1 MDLKIRVMKIKGLL
15 FGLFACAALAA
26 CTNDDIVENNGK
38 GEQEK
43 VKANLTLVIG
53 AATNSSRAADH
64 NETGDTTDPGTGVE
78 SGVTDAVVLLHK
90 EDKEFAFFLTSEQLN
105 QQGSGSSITYEPQL
119 KVAESGN
126 YGVIVILNP
135 CQEIKT
141 AINTFIGDGTLPSGK
156 ESMYDY
162 ITSYEVKAAQEGEPT
177 SVIATENKFMMV
189 NKVAVTADV
198 VSNEKDKPSTASV
211 DVERVVSKITYMP
224 TQTNNLYKVEDTT
237 VKYTVTTTDGWR
249 VENNIATYMT
259 GMACGTLEGSNI
271 YEHKGVYYTSTNTQH
286 PAANDNPA
294 ATLFERTFV
303 ANPKAIKWTTTSDNT
318 IRNWHVKLDKVA
330 LVNLS
335 NSVYAV
341 RHRATTE
348 TWNTPTF
355 FGALSSTEYLMDPNT
370 AVKNSGGT
378 NYADYFYNVASA
390 VKQVQVTNISDQETD
405 DFKSY
410 FKDLP
415 TVADENNVGT
425 TLAYCFENI
434 VKKANQNG
442 NYVTGVIFRGQICN
456 EDGSSYNNN
465 VYKYKGKFYLNL
477 AEAAVNNDKSVT
489 EVEADTENL
498 TTYENG
504 HCYYCS
510 KDIFHHEGSGTMERA
525 IMRNNAYVLKVTG
538 FKTIGSAEIV
548 FPTGEDQGEDT
559 DKNFYLKLTSTILP
573 WQVRF
578 NNIEF

>member
-1 MDLKIRVMKIKGLL
+1 MKIKGLL

-53 AATNSSRAADH
+53 AATNSSRAAD
-64 NETGDTTDPGTGVE
+64 NEAGDAIDPSTGGE

-119 KVAESGN
+119 TVAESGN

-141 AINTFIGDGTLPSGK
+141 AINSFIGNGTLPSGK

-162 ITSYEVKAAQEGEPT
+162 ITSYEVKATTGDNPT
-177 SVIATENKFMMV
+177 SVIATDNKFMMV
-189 NKVAVTADV
+189 NKVAVAANV
-198 VSNEKDKPSTASV
+198 VSNQAGTPSTTSV

-224 TQTNNLYKVEDTT
+224 TQDNNLYKVEDVTA
-237 VKYTVTTTDGWR
+237 KYTVTTASGWR
-249 VENNIATYMT
+249 VEDNIATYMT
-259 GMACGTLEGSNI
+259 GMACGTLNGKNI
-271 YEHKGVYYTSTNTQH
+271 YEHKGVYYEENGTYSGSAEH
-286 PAANDNPA
+286 KGE
-294 ATLFERTFV
+294 TLYKKMTGVDQEQ
-303 ANPKAIKWTTTSDNT
+303 IKWETTQTTGS
-318 IRNWHVKLDKVA
+318 RNWYVKLDKVA

-341 RHRATTE
+341 RHLATE
-348 TWNTPTF
+348 SNWDPSF
-355 FGALSSTEYLMDPNT
+355 FGTLSSSNYLMDPNT
-370 AVKNSGGT
+370 VAKNNGGT
-378 NYADYFYNVASA
+378 EYADYFYNVANA
-390 VKQVQVTNISDQETD
+390 VKQVQVTNISDEETD
-405 DFKSY
+405 AFKSY
-410 FKDLP
+410 FKGLP
-415 TVADENNVGT
+415 TVADEDKVGT

-456 EDGSSYNNN
+456 EDGTSYNNN
-465 VYKYKGKFYLNL
+465 VYKYKGKYYLSL
-477 AEAAVNNDKSVT
+477 AEAAANNGKSVT
-489 EVEADTENL
+489 EVEADTDNL
-498 TTYENG
+498 ITYESG

-548 FPTGEDQGEDT
+548 FPTDDEQGEDT

>member
-1 MDLKIRVMKIKGLL
+1 MKIKGLL

-53 AATNSSRAADH
+53 AATNSSRAAD

-90 EDKEFAFFLTSEQLN
+90 EGKEFAFFLTSEQLN
-105 QQGSGSSITYEPQL
+105 KQGSGTSITYEPQL
-119 KVAESGN
+119 TVAESGN

-141 AINTFIGDGTLPSGK
+141 AINSFIGDGTLPSGK

-162 ITSYEVKAAQEGEPT
+162 ITSYEVKATTGDNPT
-177 SVIATENKFMMV
+177 SAIATDNKFMMV
-189 NKVAVTADV
+189 NKVAVAANV

-259 GMACGTLEGSNI
+259 GMACGTLEGSAI
-271 YEHKGVYYTSTNTQH
+271 YEHKGVYYTSTGTQH

-294 ATLFERTFV
+294 ATLFERTSDV
-303 ANPKAIKWTTTSDNT
+303 NPEAIKWTTTNENT
-318 IRNWHVKLDKVA
+318 TRNWFVKLDKVA

-341 RHRATTE
+341 RRRATAD
-348 TWNTPTF
+348 TWNSPTF
-355 FGALSSTEYLMDPNT
+355 FGTLSSSEYLMDPNT
-370 AVKNSGGT
+370 LVKNNGET
-378 NYADYFYNVASA
+378 EYADYFYNVASA
-390 VKQVQVTNISDQETD
+390 VKQVQVTNMSDQETD

-415 TVADENNVGT
+415 TVADEDKVGT

-456 EDGSSYNNN
+456 ADGTSYNNN
-465 VYKYKGKFYLNL
+465 VYKYKGKYYLSL
-477 AEAAVNNDKSVT
+477 AEAAANNGKSVT
-489 EVEADTENL
+489 EVEADTDNL
-498 TTYENG
+498 ITYESG

-538 FKTIGSAEIV
+538 FLWIGSAEIV
-548 FPTGEDQGEDT
+548 FPTDDEQGEDT

>member
-53 AATNSSRAADH
+53 AATNSSRAAD

-90 EDKEFAFFLTSEQLN
+90 EGKEFAFFLTSEQLN
-105 QQGSGSSITYEPQL
+105 KQGSGTSITYEPQL
-119 KVAESGN
+119 TVAESGN

-141 AINTFIGDGTLPSGK
+141 AINSFIGDGTLPSGK

-162 ITSYEVKAAQEGEPT
+162 ITSYEVKATTGDNPT
-177 SVIATENKFMMV
+177 SAIATDNKFMMV
-189 NKVAVTADV
+189 NKVAVAANV

-259 GMACGTLEGSNI
+259 GMACGTLEGSAI
-271 YEHKGVYYTSTNTQH
+271 YEHKGVYYTSTGTQH

-294 ATLFERTFV
+294 ATLFERTSDV
-303 ANPKAIKWTTTSDNT
+303 NPEAIKWTTTNENT
-318 IRNWHVKLDKVA
+318 TRNWFVKLDKVA

-341 RHRATTE
+341 RRRATAD
-348 TWNTPTF
+348 TWNSPTF
-355 FGALSSTEYLMDPNT
+355 FGTLSSSEYLMDPNT
-370 AVKNSGGT
+370 LVKNNGET
-378 NYADYFYNVASA
+378 EYADYFYNVASA
-390 VKQVQVTNISDQETD
+390 VKQVQVTNMSDQETD

-415 TVADENNVGT
+415 TVADEDKVGT

-456 EDGSSYNNN
+456 ADGTSYNNN
-465 VYKYKGKFYLNL
+465 VYKYKGKYYLSL
-477 AEAAVNNDKSVT
+477 AEAAANNGKSVT
-489 EVEADTENL
+489 EVEADTDNL
-498 TTYENG
+498 ITYESG

-525 IMRNNAYVLKVTG
+525 IMRNNAYVMKVTG

-548 FPTGEDQGEDT
+548 FPTDDEQGEDT

>member
-1 MDLKIRVMKIKGLL
+1 MKIKGLL

-53 AATNSSRAADH
+53 AATNSSRTAD

-90 EDKEFAFFLTSEQLN
+90 EGKEFAFFLTSEQLN
-105 QQGSGSSITYEPQL
+105 KQGSGTSITYEPQL

-141 AINTFIGDGTLPSGK
+141 AINSFIGDGTLPSGK

-162 ITSYEVKAAQEGEPT
+162 ITSYEVKATTGDNPT
-177 SVIATENKFMMV
+177 SAIATDNKFMMV
-189 NKVAVTADV
+189 NKVAVAANV
-198 VSNEKDKPSTASV
+198 VSNQAGTPSTTSV

-259 GMACGTLEGSNI
+259 GMACGTLEGSAI
-271 YEHKGVYYTSTNTQH
+271 YEHKGVYYTSTGTQH
-286 PAANDNPA
+286 PEANDNPA
-294 ATLFERTFV
+294 ATLFERTSV
-303 ANPKAIKWTTTSDNT
+303 VNPEAIKWTTTNENT
-318 IRNWHVKLDKVA
+318 TRNWFVKLDKVA

-341 RHRATTE
+341 RHRATAD
-348 TWNTPTF
+348 TWNSPTF
-355 FGALSSTEYLMDPNT
+355 FGTLSSSEYLMDPNT
-370 AVKNSGGT
+370 LVKNNGGT
-378 NYADYFYNVASA
+378 EYADYFYNVANA
-390 VKQVQVTNISDQETD
+390 VKQVQVTNISDEETD
-405 DFKSY
+405 AFKSY
-410 FKDLP
+410 FKGLP
-415 TVADENNVGT
+415 TVADEDKVGT

-456 EDGSSYNNN
+456 EDGTSYNNN
-465 VYKYKGKFYLNL
+465 VYKYKGKYYLSL
-477 AEAAVNNDKSVT
+477 AEAAANNGKSVT
-489 EVEADTENL
+489 EVEADTDNL
-498 TTYENG
+498 ITYESG

-548 FPTGEDQGEDT
+548 FPTDDEQGEDT

>member
-53 AATNSSRAADH
+53 AATNSSRAAD

-90 EDKEFAFFLTSEQLN
+90 EGKEFAFFLTSEQLN
-105 QQGSGSSITYEPQL
+105 KQGSGTSITYEPQL
-119 KVAESGN
+119 TVAESGN

-141 AINTFIGDGTLPSGK
+141 AINSFIGDGTLPSGK

-162 ITSYEVKAAQEGEPT
+162 ITSYEVKATTGDNPT
-177 SVIATENKFMMV
+177 SAIATDNKFMMV
-189 NKVAVTADV
+189 NKVAVAANV

-259 GMACGTLEGSNI
+259 GMACGTLEGSAI
-271 YEHKGVYYTSTNTQH
+271 YEHKGVYYTSTGTQH

-294 ATLFERTFV
+294 ATLFERTSDV
-303 ANPKAIKWTTTSDNT
+303 NPEAIKWTTTNENT
-318 IRNWHVKLDKVA
+318 TRNWFVKLDKVA

-341 RHRATTE
+341 RRRATAD
-348 TWNTPTF
+348 TWNSPTF
-355 FGALSSTEYLMDPNT
+355 FGTLSSSEYLMDPNT
-370 AVKNSGGT
+370 LVKNNGET
-378 NYADYFYNVASA
+378 EYADYFYNVASA
-390 VKQVQVTNISDQETD
+390 VKQVQVTNMSDQETD

-415 TVADENNVGT
+415 TVADEDKVGT

-456 EDGSSYNNN
+456 ADSTSYNNN
-465 VYKYKGKFYLNL
+465 VYKYKGKYYLSL
-477 AEAAVNNDKSVT
+477 AEAAANNGKSVT
-489 EVEADTENL
+489 EVEADTDNL
-498 TTYENG
+498 ITYESG

-548 FPTGEDQGEDT
+548 FPTDDEQGEDT
-559 DKNFYLKLTSTILP
+559 DKNFYL
-573 WQVRF
+573 
-578 NNIEF
+578 

>member
-1 MDLKIRVMKIKGLL
+1 MKIKGLL

-53 AATNSSRAADH
+53 AATNSSRAAD

-90 EDKEFAFFLTSEQLN
+90 EGKEFAFFLTSEQLN
-105 QQGSGSSITYEPQL
+105 KQGSGTSITYEPQL
-119 KVAESGN
+119 TVAESGN

-141 AINTFIGDGTLPSGK
+141 AINSFIGDGTLPSGK

-162 ITSYEVKAAQEGEPT
+162 ITSYEVKATTGDNPT
-177 SVIATENKFMMV
+177 SAIATDNKFMMV
-189 NKVAVTADV
+189 NKVAVAANV

-259 GMACGTLEGSNI
+259 GMACGTLEGSAI
-271 YEHKGVYYTSTNTQH
+271 YEHKGVYYTSTGTQH

-294 ATLFERTFV
+294 ATLFERTSDV
-303 ANPKAIKWTTTSDNT
+303 NPGAIKWTTTNENT
-318 IRNWHVKLDKVA
+318 TRNWFVKLDKVA

-341 RHRATTE
+341 RRRATAD
-348 TWNTPTF
+348 TWNSPTF
-355 FGALSSTEYLMDPNT
+355 FGTLSSSEYLMDPNT
-370 AVKNSGGT
+370 LVKNNGET
-378 NYADYFYNVASA
+378 EYADYFYNVASA
-390 VKQVQVTNISDQETD
+390 VKQVQVTNMSDQETD

-415 TVADENNVGT
+415 TVADEDKVGT

-456 EDGSSYNNN
+456 ADGTSYNNN
-465 VYKYKGKFYLNL
+465 VYKYKGKYYLSL
-477 AEAAVNNDKSVT
+477 AEAAANNGKSVT
-489 EVEADTENL
+489 EVEADTDNL
-498 TTYENG
+498 ITYESG

-548 FPTGEDQGEDT
+548 FPTDDEQGEDT

>member
-1 MDLKIRVMKIKGLL
+1 MKIKGLL
-15 FGLFACAALAA
+15 FGLFACAALAV

-53 AATNSSRAADH
+53 AATNSSRAAD

-90 EDKEFAFFLTSEQLN
+90 EGKEFAFFLTSEQLN
-105 QQGSGSSITYEPQL
+105 KQGSGTSITYEPQL
-119 KVAESGN
+119 TVAESGN

-141 AINTFIGDGTLPSGK
+141 AINSFIGDGTLPSGK

-162 ITSYEVKAAQEGEPT
+162 ITSYEVKATTGDNPT
-177 SVIATENKFMMV
+177 SAIATDNKFMMV
-189 NKVAVTADV
+189 NKVAVAANV

-259 GMACGTLEGSNI
+259 GMACGTLEGSAI
-271 YEHKGVYYTSTNTQH
+271 YEHKGVYYTSTGTQH

-294 ATLFERTFV
+294 ATLFERTSDV
-303 ANPKAIKWTTTSDNT
+303 NPEAIKWTTTNENT
-318 IRNWHVKLDKVA
+318 TRNWFVKLDKVA

-341 RHRATTE
+341 RRRATAD
-348 TWNTPTF
+348 TWNSPTF
-355 FGALSSTEYLMDPNT
+355 FGTLSSSEYLMDPNT
-370 AVKNSGGT
+370 LVKNNGET
-378 NYADYFYNVASA
+378 EYADYFYNVASA
-390 VKQVQVTNISDQETD
+390 VKQVQVTNMSDQETD

-415 TVADENNVGT
+415 TVADEDKVGT

-456 EDGSSYNNN
+456 ADGTSYNNN
-465 VYKYKGKFYLNL
+465 VYKYKGKYYLSL
-477 AEAAVNNDKSVT
+477 AEAAANNGKSVT
-489 EVEADTENL
+489 EVEADTDNL
-498 TTYENG
+498 ITYESG

-548 FPTGEDQGEDT
+548 FPTDDEQGEDT

>member
-15 FGLFACAALAA
+15 FGLFSCAALAA

-53 AATNSSRAADH
+53 AATNSSRAAD

-90 EDKEFAFFLTSEQLN
+90 EGKEFAFFLTSEQLN
-105 QQGSGSSITYEPQL
+105 KQGSGTSITYEPQL
-119 KVAESGN
+119 TVAESGN

-141 AINTFIGDGTLPSGK
+141 AINSFIGDGTLPSGK

-162 ITSYEVKAAQEGEPT
+162 ITSYEVKATTGDNPT
-177 SVIATENKFMMV
+177 SAIATDNKFMMV
-189 NKVAVTADV
+189 NKVAVAANV

-237 VKYTVTTTDGWR
+237 VKYTVTTTDGWC

-259 GMACGTLEGSNI
+259 GMACGTLEGSAI
-271 YEHKGVYYTSTNTQH
+271 YEHKGVYYTSTGTQH

-294 ATLFERTFV
+294 ATLFERTSDV
-303 ANPKAIKWTTTSDNT
+303 NPEAIKWTTTNENT
-318 IRNWHVKLDKVA
+318 TRNWFVKLDKVA

-341 RHRATTE
+341 RRRATAD
-348 TWNTPTF
+348 TWNSPTF
-355 FGALSSTEYLMDPNT
+355 FGTLSSSEYLMDPNT
-370 AVKNSGGT
+370 LVKNNGET
-378 NYADYFYNVASA
+378 EYADYFYNVASA
-390 VKQVQVTNISDQETD
+390 VKQVQVTNMSDQETD

-415 TVADENNVGT
+415 TVADEDKVGT

-456 EDGSSYNNN
+456 ADGTSYNNN
-465 VYKYKGKFYLNL
+465 VYKYKGKYYLSL
-477 AEAAVNNDKSVT
+477 AEAAANNGKSVT
-489 EVEADTENL
+489 EVEADTDNL
-498 TTYENG
+498 ITYESG

-548 FPTGEDQGEDT
+548 FPTDDEQGEDT

>member
-53 AATNSSRAADH
+53 AATNSSRAAD
-64 NETGDTTDPGTGVE
+64 NETGDTIDPGTGVE

-90 EDKEFAFFLTSEQLN
+90 EGKEFAFFLTSEQLN
-105 QQGSGSSITYEPQL
+105 KQGSGTSITYEPQL
-119 KVAESGN
+119 TVAESGN

-141 AINTFIGDGTLPSGK
+141 AINSFIGDGTLPSGK

-162 ITSYEVKAAQEGEPT
+162 ITSYEVKATTGDNPT
-177 SVIATENKFMMV
+177 SAIATDNKFMMV
-189 NKVAVTADV
+189 NKVAVAANV

-259 GMACGTLEGSNI
+259 GMACGTLEGSAI
-271 YEHKGVYYTSTNTQH
+271 YEHKGVYYTSTGTQH

-294 ATLFERTFV
+294 ATLFERTSDV
-303 ANPKAIKWTTTSDNT
+303 NPEAIKWTTTNENT
-318 IRNWHVKLDKVA
+318 TRNWFVKLDKVA

-341 RHRATTE
+341 RRRATAD
-348 TWNTPTF
+348 TWNSPTF
-355 FGALSSTEYLMDPNT
+355 FGTLSSSEYLMDPNT
-370 AVKNSGGT
+370 LVKNNGET
-378 NYADYFYNVASA
+378 EYADYFYNVASA
-390 VKQVQVTNISDQETD
+390 VKQVQVTNMSDQETD

-415 TVADENNVGT
+415 TVADEDKVGT

-456 EDGSSYNNN
+456 ADGTSYNNN
-465 VYKYKGKFYLNL
+465 VYKYKGKYYLSL
-477 AEAAVNNDKSVT
+477 AEAAANNGKSVT
-489 EVEADTENL
+489 EVEADTDNL
-498 TTYENG
+498 ITYESG

-548 FPTGEDQGEDT
+548 FPTDDEQGEDT

>member
-53 AATNSSRAADH
+53 AATNSSRAAD
-64 NETGDTTDPGTGVE
+64 NEAGDAIDPGTGGE

-119 KVAESGN
+119 TVAESGN

-141 AINTFIGDGTLPSGK
+141 AINSFIGNGTLPSGK

-162 ITSYEVKAAQEGEPT
+162 ITSYEVKATTGDNPT
-177 SVIATENKFMMV
+177 SVIATDNKFMMV
-189 NKVAVTADV
+189 NKVAVAANV
-198 VSNEKDKPSTASV
+198 VSNQAGTPSTTSV

-224 TQTNNLYKVEDTT
+224 TQDNNLYKVEDVTA
-237 VKYTVTTTDGWR
+237 KYTVTTASGWR
-249 VENNIATYMT
+249 VEDNIATYMT
-259 GMACGTLEGSNI
+259 GMACGTLNGKNI
-271 YEHKGVYYTSTNTQH
+271 YEHKGVYYEENGTYSGSAEH
-286 PAANDNPA
+286 KGE
-294 ATLFERTFV
+294 TLYKKMTGVDQEQ
-303 ANPKAIKWTTTSDNT
+303 IKWETTQTTGS
-318 IRNWHVKLDKVA
+318 RNWYVKLDKVA

-341 RHRATTE
+341 RHLATE
-348 TWNTPTF
+348 SNWDPSF
-355 FGALSSTEYLMDPNT
+355 FGTLSSSNYLMDPNT
-370 AVKNSGGT
+370 VAKNNGGT
-378 NYADYFYNVASA
+378 EYADYFYNVANA
-390 VKQVQVTNISDQETD
+390 VKQVQVTNISDEETD
-405 DFKSY
+405 AFKSY
-410 FKDLP
+410 FKGLP
-415 TVADENNVGT
+415 TVADEDKVGT

-456 EDGSSYNNN
+456 ENGTSYNNN
-465 VYKYKGKFYLNL
+465 VYKYKGKYYLSL
-477 AEAAVNNDKSVT
+477 AEAAANNGKSVT
-489 EVEADTENL
+489 EVEADTDNL
-498 TTYENG
+498 ITYESG

-548 FPTGEDQGEDT
+548 FPTDDEQGEDT

>member
-53 AATNSSRAADH
+53 AATNSSRAAD

-90 EDKEFAFFLTSEQLN
+90 EGKEFAFFLTSEQLN
-105 QQGSGSSITYEPQL
+105 KQGSGTSITYEPQL

-135 CQEIKT
+135 CQDIKN
-141 AINTFIGDGTLPSGK
+141 AINTFIGNGTLPSGK

-162 ITSYEVKAAQEGEPT
+162 ITSYEVKAAQGGEPT

-259 GMACGTLEGSNI
+259 GMACGTLEGSADS
-271 YEHKGVYYTSTNTQH
+271 VFRTS
-286 PAANDNPA
+286 
-294 ATLFERTFV
+294 
-303 ANPKAIKWTTTSDNT
+303 
-318 IRNWHVKLDKVA
+318 
-330 LVNLS
+330 
-335 NSVYAV
+335 
-341 RHRATTE
+341 
-348 TWNTPTF
+348 
-355 FGALSSTEYLMDPNT
+355 
-370 AVKNSGGT
+370 
-378 NYADYFYNVASA
+378 
-390 VKQVQVTNISDQETD
+390 
-405 DFKSY
+405 
-410 FKDLP
+410 
-415 TVADENNVGT
+415 
-425 TLAYCFENI
+425 
-434 VKKANQNG
+434 
-442 NYVTGVIFRGQICN
+442 
-456 EDGSSYNNN
+456 
-465 VYKYKGKFYLNL
+465 
-477 AEAAVNNDKSVT
+477 
-489 EVEADTENL
+489 
-498 TTYENG
+498 
-504 HCYYCS
+504 
-510 KDIFHHEGSGTMERA
+510 
-525 IMRNNAYVLKVTG
+525 
-538 FKTIGSAEIV
+538 
-548 FPTGEDQGEDT
+548 
-559 DKNFYLKLTSTILP
+559 
-573 WQVRF
+573 
-578 NNIEF
+578 

>member
-53 AATNSSRAADH
+53 AATNSSRTAD

-90 EDKEFAFFLTSEQLN
+90 EGKEFAFFLTSEQLN
-105 QQGSGSSITYEPQL
+105 KQGSGTSITYEPQL

-141 AINTFIGDGTLPSGK
+141 AINSFIGDGTLPSGK

-162 ITSYEVKAAQEGEPT
+162 ITSYEVKATTGDNPT
-177 SVIATENKFMMV
+177 SAIATDNKFMMV
-189 NKVAVTADV
+189 NKVAVAANV
-198 VSNEKDKPSTASV
+198 VSNQAGTPSTTSV

-259 GMACGTLEGSNI
+259 GMACGTLEGSAI
-271 YEHKGVYYTSTNTQH
+271 YEHKGVYYTSTGTQH
-286 PAANDNPA
+286 PEANDNPA
-294 ATLFERTFV
+294 ATLFERTSV
-303 ANPKAIKWTTTSDNT
+303 VNPEAIKWTTTNENT
-318 IRNWHVKLDKVA
+318 TRNWFVKLDKVA

-341 RHRATTE
+341 RHRATAD
-348 TWNTPTF
+348 TWNSPTF
-355 FGALSSTEYLMDPNT
+355 FGTLSSSEYLMDPNT
-370 AVKNSGGT
+370 LVKNNGGT
-378 NYADYFYNVASA
+378 EYADYFYNVANA
-390 VKQVQVTNISDQETD
+390 VKQVQVTNISDEETD
-405 DFKSY
+405 AFKSY
-410 FKDLP
+410 FKGLP
-415 TVADENNVGT
+415 TVADEDKVGT

-456 EDGSSYNNN
+456 EDGTSYNNN
-465 VYKYKGKFYLNL
+465 VYKYKGKYYLSL
-477 AEAAVNNDKSVT
+477 AEAAANNGKSVT
-489 EVEADTENL
+489 EVEADTDNL
-498 TTYENG
+498 ITYESG

-548 FPTGEDQGEDT
+548 FPTDDEQGEDT

>member
-53 AATNSSRAADH
+53 AATNSSRAAD

-90 EDKEFAFFLTSEQLN
+90 EGKEFAFFLTSEQLN
-105 QQGSGSSITYEPQL
+105 KQGSGTSITYEPQL
-119 KVAESGN
+119 TVAESGN

-141 AINTFIGDGTLPSGK
+141 AINSFIGDGTLPSGK

-162 ITSYEVKAAQEGEPT
+162 ITSYEVKATTGDNPT
-177 SVIATENKFMMV
+177 SAIATDNKFMMV
-189 NKVAVTADV
+189 NKVAVAANV

-259 GMACGTLEGSNI
+259 GMACGTLEGSAI
-271 YEHKGVYYTSTNTQH
+271 YEHKGVYYTSTGTQH

-294 ATLFERTFV
+294 ATLFERTSDV
-303 ANPKAIKWTTTSDNT
+303 NPEAIKWTTTNENT
-318 IRNWHVKLDKVA
+318 TRNWFVKLDKVA

-341 RHRATTE
+341 RRRATAD
-348 TWNTPTF
+348 TWNSPTF
-355 FGALSSTEYLMDPNT
+355 FGTLSSSEYLMDPNT
-370 AVKNSGGT
+370 LVKNNGET
-378 NYADYFYNVASA
+378 EYADYFYNVASA
-390 VKQVQVTNISDQETD
+390 VKQVQVTNMSDQETD

-415 TVADENNVGT
+415 TVADEDKVGT

-456 EDGSSYNNN
+456 ADGTSYNNN
-465 VYKYKGKFYLNL
+465 VYKYKGKYYLSL
-477 AEAAVNNDKSVT
+477 AEAAANNGKSVT
-489 EVEADTENL
+489 EVEADTDNL
-498 TTYENG
+498 ITYESG

-548 FPTGEDQGEDT
+548 FPTDDEQGEDT
-559 DKNFYLKLTSTILP
+559 DKNFYLKLTSTILS

>member
-1 MDLKIRVMKIKGLL
+1 MKIKGLL

-53 AATNSSRAADH
+53 AATNSSRAAD

-90 EDKEFAFFLTSEQLN
+90 EGKEFAFFLTSEQLN
-105 QQGSGSSITYEPQL
+105 KQGSGTSITYEPQL
-119 KVAESGN
+119 TVAESGN

-141 AINTFIGDGTLPSGK
+141 AINSFIGNGTLPSGK

-162 ITSYEVKAAQEGEPT
+162 ITSYEVKATTGDNPT
-177 SVIATENKFMMV
+177 SAIATDNKFMMV
-189 NKVAVTADV
+189 NKVAAAANV
-198 VSNEKDKPSTASV
+198 VSNQAGTPSTTSV

-224 TQTNNLYKVEDTT
+224 TQDNNLYKVEDVTA
-237 VKYTVTTTDGWR
+237 KYTVTTASGWR
-249 VENNIATYMT
+249 VEDNIATYMT
-259 GMACGTLEGSNI
+259 GMAFGTLNGKNI
-271 YEHKGVYYTSTNTQH
+271 YEHKGVYYEENGTYSGSAEH
-286 PAANDNPA
+286 KGE
-294 ATLFERTFV
+294 TLYKKMTGVDQEQ
-303 ANPKAIKWTTTSDNT
+303 IKWKTTQTTGS
-318 IRNWHVKLDKVA
+318 RNWYVKLDKVA

-341 RHRATTE
+341 RHLATE
-348 TWNTPTF
+348 SNWDPSF
-355 FGALSSTEYLMDPNT
+355 FGTLSSSNYLMDPNT
-370 AVKNSGGT
+370 VAKNNGGT
-378 NYADYFYNVASA
+378 EYADYFYNVANA
-390 VKQVQVTNISDQETD
+390 VKQVQVTNISDEETD
-405 DFKSY
+405 AFKSY
-410 FKDLP
+410 FKGLP
-415 TVADENNVGT
+415 TVADEDNVGT

-456 EDGSSYNNN
+456 ENGTSYNNN
-465 VYKYKGKFYLNL
+465 VYKYKGKYYLSL
-477 AEAAVNNDKSVT
+477 AEAAANNGKSVT
-489 EVEADTENL
+489 EVEADTDNL
-498 TTYENG
+498 ITYESG

-548 FPTGEDQGEDT
+548 FPTGDEQGEDT
-559 DKNFYLKLTSTILP
+559 DKNFYLKLTSTILS

>member
-1 MDLKIRVMKIKGLL
+1 MKIKGLL

-53 AATNSSRAADH
+53 AATNSSRAAD

-90 EDKEFAFFLTSEQLN
+90 EGKEFAFFLTSEQLN
-105 QQGSGSSITYEPQL
+105 KQGSGTSITYEPQL
-119 KVAESGN
+119 TVAESGN

-141 AINTFIGDGTLPSGK
+141 AINSFIGDGTLPSGK

-162 ITSYEVKAAQEGEPT
+162 IISYEVKATTGDNPT
-177 SVIATENKFMMV
+177 SAIATDNKFMMV
-189 NKVAVTADV
+189 NKVAVAANV

-259 GMACGTLEGSNI
+259 GMACGTLEGSAI
-271 YEHKGVYYTSTNTQH
+271 YEHKGVYYTSTGTQH

-294 ATLFERTFV
+294 ATLFERTSDV
-303 ANPKAIKWTTTSDNT
+303 NPEAIKWTTTNENT
-318 IRNWHVKLDKVA
+318 TRNWFVKLDKVA

-341 RHRATTE
+341 RRRATAD
-348 TWNTPTF
+348 TWNSPTF
-355 FGALSSTEYLMDPNT
+355 FGTLSSSEYLMDPNT
-370 AVKNSGGT
+370 LVKNNGET
-378 NYADYFYNVASA
+378 EYADYFYNVASA
-390 VKQVQVTNISDQETD
+390 VKQVQVTNMSDQETD

-415 TVADENNVGT
+415 TVADEDKVGT

-456 EDGSSYNNN
+456 ADGTSYNNN
-465 VYKYKGKFYLNL
+465 VYKYKGKYYLSL
-477 AEAAVNNDKSVT
+477 AEAAANNGKSVT
-489 EVEADTENL
+489 EVEADTDNL
-498 TTYENG
+498 ITYESG

-548 FPTGEDQGEDT
+548 FPTDDEQGEDT

>member
-53 AATNSSRAADH
+53 AATNSSRAAD

-78 SGVTDAVVLLHK
+78 YGVTDAVVLLHK
-90 EDKEFAFFLTSEQLN
+90 EGKEFAFFLTSEQLN
-105 QQGSGSSITYEPQL
+105 KQGCGTSITYDPQL
-119 KVAESGN
+119 TVAESGN

-141 AINTFIGDGTLPSGK
+141 AINSFIGDGTLPSGK

-162 ITSYEVKAAQEGEPT
+162 ITSYEVKATTGDNPT
-177 SVIATENKFMMV
+177 SAIATDNKFMMV
-189 NKVAVTADV
+189 NKVAVAANV

-259 GMACGTLEGSNI
+259 GMACGTLEGSAI
-271 YEHKGVYYTSTNTQH
+271 YEHKGVYYTSTGTQH

-294 ATLFERTFV
+294 ATLFERTSDV
-303 ANPKAIKWTTTSDNT
+303 NPEAIKWTTTNENT
-318 IRNWHVKLDKVA
+318 TRNWFVKLDKVA

-341 RHRATTE
+341 RRRATAD
-348 TWNTPTF
+348 TWNSPTF
-355 FGALSSTEYLMDPNT
+355 FGTLSSSEYLMDPNT
-370 AVKNSGGT
+370 LVKNNGET
-378 NYADYFYNVASA
+378 EYADYFYNVASA
-390 VKQVQVTNISDQETD
+390 VKQVQVTNMSDQETD

-415 TVADENNVGT
+415 TVADEDKVGT

-456 EDGSSYNNN
+456 ADGTSYNNN
-465 VYKYKGKFYLNL
+465 VYKYKGKYYLSL
-477 AEAAVNNDKSVT
+477 AEAAANNGKSVT
-489 EVEADTENL
+489 EVEADTDNL
-498 TTYENG
+498 ITYESG

-548 FPTGEDQGEDT
+548 FPTDDEQGEDT

>member
-1 MDLKIRVMKIKGLL
+1 MKIKGLL

-53 AATNSSRAADH
+53 AATNSSRAAD

-90 EDKEFAFFLTSEQLN
+90 EGKEFAFFLTSEQLN
-105 QQGSGSSITYEPQL
+105 KQGSGTSITYEPQL
-119 KVAESGN
+119 TVAESGN

-141 AINTFIGDGTLPSGK
+141 AINSFIGDGTLPSGK

-162 ITSYEVKAAQEGEPT
+162 ITSYEVKATTGDNPT
-177 SVIATENKFMMV
+177 SAIATDNKFMMV
-189 NKVAVTADV
+189 NKVAVAANV

-259 GMACGTLEGSNI
+259 GMACGTLEGSAI
-271 YEHKGVYYTSTNTQH
+271 YEHKGVYYTSTGTQH

-294 ATLFERTFV
+294 ATLFERTSDV
-303 ANPKAIKWTTTSDNT
+303 NPEAIKWTTTNENT
-318 IRNWHVKLDKVA
+318 TRNWFVKLDKVA

-341 RHRATTE
+341 RRRATAD
-348 TWNTPTF
+348 TWNSPTF
-355 FGALSSTEYLMDPNT
+355 FGTLSSSEYLMDPNT
-370 AVKNSGGT
+370 LVKNNGET
-378 NYADYFYNVASA
+378 EYADYFYNVASA
-390 VKQVQVTNISDQETD
+390 VKQVQVTNMSDQETD
-405 DFKSY
+405 DVKSY
-410 FKDLP
+410 FKHLP
-415 TVADENNVGT
+415 TVADEDKVGT

-456 EDGSSYNNN
+456 ADGTSYNNN
-465 VYKYKGKFYLNL
+465 VYKYKGKYYLSL
-477 AEAAVNNDKSVT
+477 AEAAANNGKSVT
-489 EVEADTENL
+489 EVEADTDNL
-498 TTYENG
+498 ITYESG

-548 FPTGEDQGEDT
+548 FPTDDEQGEDT

>member
-1 MDLKIRVMKIKGLL
+1 MKIKGLL

-53 AATNSSRAADH
+53 AATNSSRAAD

-90 EDKEFAFFLTSEQLN
+90 EGKEFAFFLTSEQLN
-105 QQGSGSSITYEPQL
+105 KQGSGTSITYEPQL
-119 KVAESGN
+119 TVAESGN

-141 AINTFIGDGTLPSGK
+141 AINSFIGDGTLPSGK

-162 ITSYEVKAAQEGEPT
+162 ITSYEVKATTGDNPT
-177 SVIATENKFMMV
+177 SAIATDNKFMMV
-189 NKVAVTADV
+189 NKVAVAANV

-259 GMACGTLEGSNI
+259 GMACGTLEGSAI
-271 YEHKGVYYTSTNTQH
+271 YEYKGVYYTSTGTQH

-294 ATLFERTFV
+294 ATLFERTSDV
-303 ANPKAIKWTTTSDNT
+303 NPEAIKWTTTNENT
-318 IRNWHVKLDKVA
+318 TRNWFVKLDKVA

-341 RHRATTE
+341 RRRATAD
-348 TWNTPTF
+348 TWNSPTF
-355 FGALSSTEYLMDPNT
+355 FGTLSSSEYLMDPNT
-370 AVKNSGGT
+370 LVKNNGET
-378 NYADYFYNVASA
+378 EYADYFYNVASA
-390 VKQVQVTNISDQETD
+390 VKQVQVTNMSDQETD

-415 TVADENNVGT
+415 TVADEDKVGT

-456 EDGSSYNNN
+456 ADGTSYNNN
-465 VYKYKGKFYLNL
+465 VYKYKGKYYLSL
-477 AEAAVNNDKSVT
+477 AEAAANNGKSVT
-489 EVEADTENL
+489 EVEADTDNL
-498 TTYENG
+498 ITYESG

-548 FPTGEDQGEDT
+548 FPTDDEQGEDT

>member
-1 MDLKIRVMKIKGLL
+1 MKIKGLL

-53 AATNSSRAADH
+53 AATNSSRAAD

-90 EDKEFAFFLTSEQLN
+90 EGKEFAFFLTSEQLN
-105 QQGSGSSITYEPQL
+105 QQGSGTSITYEPQL
-119 KVAESGN
+119 TVAESGN

-141 AINTFIGDGTLPSGK
+141 AINSFIGDGTLPSGK

-162 ITSYEVKAAQEGEPT
+162 ITSYEVKATTGDNPT
-177 SVIATENKFMMV
+177 SAIATDNKFMMV
-189 NKVAVTADV
+189 NKVAVAANV

-259 GMACGTLEGSNI
+259 GMACGTLEGSAI
-271 YEHKGVYYTSTNTQH
+271 YEHKGVYYTSTGTQH
-286 PAANDNPA
+286 PEANDNPA
-294 ATLFERTFV
+294 ATLFERTSDV
-303 ANPKAIKWTTTSDNT
+303 NPEAIKWTTTNENT
-318 IRNWHVKLDKVA
+318 TRNWFVKLDKVA

-341 RHRATTE
+341 RHRATAD
-348 TWNTPTF
+348 TWNSPTF
-355 FGALSSTEYLMDPNT
+355 FGTLSSSEYLMDPNT
-370 AVKNSGGT
+370 LVKNNGGT
-378 NYADYFYNVASA
+378 EYADYFYNVANA
-390 VKQVQVTNISDQETD
+390 VKQVQVTNISDEETD
-405 DFKSY
+405 AFKSY
-410 FKDLP
+410 FKGLP
-415 TVADENNVGT
+415 TVADEDKVGT

-456 EDGSSYNNN
+456 EDGTSYNNN
-465 VYKYKGKFYLNL
+465 VYKYKGKYYLSL
-477 AEAAVNNDKSVT
+477 AEAAANNGKSVT
-489 EVEADTENL
+489 EVEADTDNL
-498 TTYENG
+498 ITYESG

-548 FPTGEDQGEDT
+548 FPTDDDQGEDT

>member
-1 MDLKIRVMKIKGLL
+1 MKIKGLL

-26 CTNDDIVENNGK
+26 CTNDDIVENNDK

-53 AATNSSRAADH
+53 AATNSSRAAD

-90 EDKEFAFFLTSEQLN
+90 EGKEFAFFLTSEQLN
-105 QQGSGSSITYEPQL
+105 KQGSGTSITYEPQL
-119 KVAESGN
+119 TVAESGN

-141 AINTFIGDGTLPSGK
+141 AINSFIGDGTLPSGK

-162 ITSYEVKAAQEGEPT
+162 ITSYEVKATTGDNPT
-177 SVIATENKFMMV
+177 SAIATDNKFMMV
-189 NKVAVTADV
+189 NKVAVAANV

-259 GMACGTLEGSNI
+259 GMACGTLEGSAI
-271 YEHKGVYYTSTNTQH
+271 YEHKGVYYTSTGTQH
-286 PAANDNPA
+286 PEANDNPA
-294 ATLFERTFV
+294 ATLFERTSDV
-303 ANPKAIKWTTTSDNT
+303 NPEAIKWTTTNENT
-318 IRNWHVKLDKVA
+318 TRNWFVKLDKVA

-341 RHRATTE
+341 RRRATAD
-348 TWNTPTF
+348 TWNSPTF
-355 FGALSSTEYLMDPNT
+355 FGTLSSSEYLMDPNT
-370 AVKNSGGT
+370 LVKNNGET
-378 NYADYFYNVASA
+378 EYADYFYNVASA
-390 VKQVQVTNISDQETD
+390 VKQVQVTNMSDQETD

-415 TVADENNVGT
+415 TVADEDKVGT

-456 EDGSSYNNN
+456 ADGTSYNNN
-465 VYKYKGKFYLNL
+465 VYKYKGKYYLSL
-477 AEAAVNNDKSVT
+477 AEAAANNDKSVT
-489 EVEADTENL
+489 EVEADTDNL
-498 TTYENG
+498 ITYESG

-548 FPTGEDQGEDT
+548 FPTDDEQGEDT

>member
-1 MDLKIRVMKIKGLL
+1 MKIKGLL

-53 AATNSSRAADH
+53 AATNSSRAAD
-64 NETGDTTDPGTGVE
+64 NETGDITDPGTGVE

-90 EDKEFAFFLTSEQLN
+90 EGKEFAFFLTSEQLN
-105 QQGSGSSITYEPQL
+105 KQGSGTSITYEPQL
-119 KVAESGN
+119 TVAESGN

-141 AINTFIGDGTLPSGK
+141 AINSFIGDGTLPSGK

-162 ITSYEVKAAQEGEPT
+162 ITSYEVKATTGDNPT
-177 SVIATENKFMMV
+177 SAIATDNKFMMV
-189 NKVAVTADV
+189 NKVAVAANV

-259 GMACGTLEGSNI
+259 GMACGTLEGSAI
-271 YEHKGVYYTSTNTQH
+271 YEHKGVYYTSTGTQH

-294 ATLFERTFV
+294 ATLFERTSDV
-303 ANPKAIKWTTTSDNT
+303 NPEAIKWTTTNENT
-318 IRNWHVKLDKVA
+318 TRNWFVKLDKVA

-341 RHRATTE
+341 RRRATAD
-348 TWNTPTF
+348 TWNSPTF
-355 FGALSSTEYLMDPNT
+355 FGTLSSSEYLMDPNT
-370 AVKNSGGT
+370 LVKNNGET
-378 NYADYFYNVASA
+378 EYADYFYNVASA
-390 VKQVQVTNISDQETD
+390 VKQVQVTNMSDQETD

-415 TVADENNVGT
+415 TVADEDKVGT

-456 EDGSSYNNN
+456 ADSTSYNNN
-465 VYKYKGKFYLNL
+465 VYKYKGKYYLSL
-477 AEAAVNNDKSVT
+477 AEAAANNGKSVT
-489 EVEADTENL
+489 EVEADTDNL
-498 TTYENG
+498 ITYESG

-548 FPTGEDQGEDT
+548 FPTDDEQGEDT
-559 DKNFYLKLTSTILP
+559 DKNFYLKLTSTILS

>member
-1 MDLKIRVMKIKGLL
+1 MKIKGLL

-53 AATNSSRAADH
+53 AATNSSRAAD

-90 EDKEFAFFLTSEQLN
+90 EGKEFAFFLTSEQLN
-105 QQGSGSSITYEPQL
+105 KQGSGTSITYEPQL
-119 KVAESGN
+119 TVAESGN

-141 AINTFIGDGTLPSGK
+141 AINSFIGDGTLPSGK

-162 ITSYEVKAAQEGEPT
+162 ITSYEVKATTGDNPT
-177 SVIATENKFMMV
+177 SAIATDNKFMMV
-189 NKVAVTADV
+189 NKVAVAANV

-259 GMACGTLEGSNI
+259 GMACGTLEGSAI
-271 YEHKGVYYTSTNTQH
+271 YEHKGVYYTSTGTQH

-294 ATLFERTFV
+294 ATLFERTSDV
-303 ANPKAIKWTTTSDNT
+303 NPEAIKWTTTNENT
-318 IRNWHVKLDKVA
+318 TRNWFVKLDKVA

-341 RHRATTE
+341 RRRATAD
-348 TWNTPTF
+348 TWNSPTF
-355 FGALSSTEYLMDPNT
+355 FGTLSSSEYLMDPNT
-370 AVKNSGGT
+370 LVKNNGET
-378 NYADYFYNVASA
+378 EYADYFYNVASA
-390 VKQVQVTNISDQETD
+390 VKQVQVTNMSDQETD

-410 FKDLP
+410 FKGLP
-415 TVADENNVGT
+415 TVADEDKVGT

-456 EDGSSYNNN
+456 ADSTSYNNN
-465 VYKYKGKFYLNL
+465 VYKYKGKYYLSL
-477 AEAAVNNDKSVT
+477 AEAAANNGKSVT
-489 EVEADTENL
+489 EVEADTDNL
-498 TTYENG
+498 ITYESG

-548 FPTGEDQGEDT
+548 FPTDDEQGEDT

>member
-1 MDLKIRVMKIKGLL
+1 MKIKGLL

-53 AATNSSRAADH
+53 AATNSSRAAD
-64 NETGDTTDPGTGVE
+64 NETGDATDPGTGGE

-90 EDKEFAFFLTSEQLN
+90 EGKEFAFFLTSEQLN
-105 QQGSGSSITYEPQL
+105 KQGSGTSITYEPQL
-119 KVAESGN
+119 KVSESGN

-135 CQEIKT
+135 CQDIKN
-141 AINTFIGDGTLPSGK
+141 AINAFIGNGTLPSSK

-162 ITSYEVKAAQEGEPT
+162 ITSYEVKAATGDNPT
-177 SVIATENKFMMV
+177 SAIATDNNFMMV
-189 NKVAVTADV
+189 NKVAVAANV
-198 VSNEKDKPSTASV
+198 VSNQAGTPSTTSV

-224 TQTNNLYKVEDTT
+224 TQDNNLYKVEDETA
-237 VKYTVTTTDGWR
+237 KYTVTTTSGWR
-249 VENNIATYMT
+249 VEDNIATYMT
-259 GMACGTLEGSNI
+259 GMACGTLNGKNI
-271 YEHKGVYYTSTNTQH
+271 YEHKGVYYEENGTYSGSAEHQGEALYKKMTGVDQ
-286 PAANDNPA
+286 
-294 ATLFERTFV
+294 EQ
-303 ANPKAIKWTTTSDNT
+303 IKWKTTQTTGS
-318 IRNWHVKLDKVA
+318 RNWYVKLDKVA

-341 RHRATTE
+341 RHLATE
-348 TWNTPTF
+348 SNWDPSF
-355 FGALSSTEYLMDPNT
+355 FGTLSSSNYLMDPNT
-370 AVKNSGGT
+370 VAKNNGGT

-390 VKQVQVTNISDQETD
+390 VKQVQVTNISGEETD
-405 DFKSY
+405 AFKSY

-465 VYKYKGKFYLNL
+465 VYKYKGKFYLSL
-477 AEAAVNNDKSVT
+477 AEAAANNGKSVT

-498 TTYENG
+498 TTYESG

-538 FKTIGSAEIV
+538 FASIGSAEIV
-548 FPTGEDQGEDT
+548 FPTGDEQGEDT

>member
-1 MDLKIRVMKIKGLL
+1 MKIKGLL

-53 AATNSSRAADH
+53 AATNSSRAAD

-90 EDKEFAFFLTSEQLN
+90 EGKEFAFFLTSEQLN
-105 QQGSGSSITYEPQL
+105 KQGSGTSITYEPQL
-119 KVAESGN
+119 TVAESGN

-141 AINTFIGDGTLPSGK
+141 AINSFIGDGTLPSGK

-162 ITSYEVKAAQEGEPT
+162 ITSYEVKATTGDNPT
-177 SVIATENKFMMV
+177 SAIATDNKFMMV
-189 NKVAVTADV
+189 NKVAVAANV

-259 GMACGTLEGSNI
+259 GMACGTLEGSAI
-271 YEHKGVYYTSTNTQH
+271 YEHKGVYYTSTGTQH

-294 ATLFERTFV
+294 ATLFERTSDV
-303 ANPKAIKWTTTSDNT
+303 NPEAIKWTTTNENT
-318 IRNWHVKLDKVA
+318 TRNWFVKLDKVA

-341 RHRATTE
+341 RRRATAD
-348 TWNTPTF
+348 TWNSPTF
-355 FGALSSTEYLMDPNT
+355 FGALSSSEYLMDPNT
-370 AVKNSGGT
+370 LVKNNGET
-378 NYADYFYNVASA
+378 EYADYFYNVASA
-390 VKQVQVTNISDQETD
+390 VKQVQVTNMSDQETD

-415 TVADENNVGT
+415 TVADEDKVGT

-456 EDGSSYNNN
+456 ADSTSYNNN
-465 VYKYKGKFYLNL
+465 VYKYKGKYYLSL
-477 AEAAVNNDKSVT
+477 AEAAANNGKSVT
-489 EVEADTENL
+489 EVEADTDNL
-498 TTYENG
+498 ITYESG

-548 FPTGEDQGEDT
+548 FPTDDEQGEDT
-559 DKNFYLKLTSTILP
+559 DKNFYLKLTSTILS

>member
-1 MDLKIRVMKIKGLL
+1 MKIKGLL

-53 AATNSSRAADH
+53 AATNSSRAAD

-90 EDKEFAFFLTSEQLN
+90 EGKEFAFFLTSEQLN
-105 QQGSGSSITYEPQL
+105 KQGSGTSITYEPQL
-119 KVAESGN
+119 TVAESGN

-141 AINTFIGDGTLPSGK
+141 AINSFIGNGTLPSGK

-162 ITSYEVKAAQEGEPT
+162 ITSYEVKATTGDNPT
-177 SVIATENKFMMV
+177 SAIATDNKFMMV
-189 NKVAVTADV
+189 NKVAAAANV
-198 VSNEKDKPSTASV
+198 VSNQAGTPSTTSV

-224 TQTNNLYKVEDTT
+224 TQDNNLYKVEDVTA
-237 VKYTVTTTDGWR
+237 KYTVTTASGWR
-249 VENNIATYMT
+249 VEDNIATYMT
-259 GMACGTLEGSNI
+259 GMACGTLNGKNI
-271 YEHKGVYYTSTNTQH
+271 YEHKGVYYEENGTYSGSAEH
-286 PAANDNPA
+286 KGE
-294 ATLFERTFV
+294 TLYKKMTGVDQEQ
-303 ANPKAIKWTTTSDNT
+303 IKWKTTQTTGS
-318 IRNWHVKLDKVA
+318 RNWYVKLDKVA

-341 RHRATTE
+341 RHLATE
-348 TWNTPTF
+348 SNWDPSF
-355 FGALSSTEYLMDPNT
+355 FGTLSSSNYLMDPNT
-370 AVKNSGGT
+370 VAKNNGGT
-378 NYADYFYNVASA
+378 EYADYFYNVANA
-390 VKQVQVTNISDQETD
+390 VKQVQVTNISDEETD
-405 DFKSY
+405 AFKSY
-410 FKDLP
+410 FKGLP
-415 TVADENNVGT
+415 TVADEDNVGT

-456 EDGSSYNNN
+456 ENGTSYNNN
-465 VYKYKGKFYLNL
+465 VYKYKGKYYLSL
-477 AEAAVNNDKSVT
+477 AEAAANNGKSVT
-489 EVEADTENL
+489 EVEADTDNL
-498 TTYENG
+498 ITYESG

-548 FPTGEDQGEDT
+548 FPTGDEQGEDT
-559 DKNFYLKLTSTILP
+559 DKNFYLKLTSTILS

>member
-1 MDLKIRVMKIKGLL
+1 MKIKGLL

-53 AATNSSRAADH
+53 AATNSSRAAD

-90 EDKEFAFFLTSEQLN
+90 EGKEFAFFLTSEQLN
-105 QQGSGSSITYEPQL
+105 KQGSGTSITYEPQL
-119 KVAESGN
+119 TVAESGN

-141 AINTFIGDGTLPSGK
+141 AINSFIGDGTLPSGK

-162 ITSYEVKAAQEGEPT
+162 ITSYEVKATTGDNPT
-177 SVIATENKFMMV
+177 SAIATDNKFMMV
-189 NKVAVTADV
+189 NKVAVAANV

-259 GMACGTLEGSNI
+259 GMACGTLEGSAI
-271 YEHKGVYYTSTNTQH
+271 YEHKGVYYTSTGTQH

-294 ATLFERTFV
+294 ATLFERTSDV
-303 ANPKAIKWTTTSDNT
+303 NPEAIKWTTTNENT
-318 IRNWHVKLDKVA
+318 TRNWFVKLDKVA

-341 RHRATTE
+341 RRRATAD
-348 TWNTPTF
+348 TWNSPTF
-355 FGALSSTEYLMDPNT
+355 FGTLSSSEYLMDPNT
-370 AVKNSGGT
+370 LVKNNGET
-378 NYADYFYNVASA
+378 EYADYFYNVASA
-390 VKQVQVTNISDQETD
+390 VKQVQVTNMSDQETD

-415 TVADENNVGT
+415 TVADEDKVGT

-456 EDGSSYNNN
+456 ADGTSYNNN
-465 VYKYKGKFYLNL
+465 VYKYKGKYYLSL
-477 AEAAVNNDKSVT
+477 AEAAANNGKSVT
-489 EVEADTENL
+489 EVEADTDNL
-498 TTYENG
+498 ITYESG

-548 FPTGEDQGEDT
+548 FPTDDEQGEDT
-559 DKNFYLKLTSTILP
+559 DKNFYMKLTSTILP

>member
-1 MDLKIRVMKIKGLL
+1 MKIKGLL

-53 AATNSSRAADH
+53 AATNSSRAAD

-90 EDKEFAFFLTSEQLN
+90 EGKEFAFFLTSEQLN
-105 QQGSGSSITYEPQL
+105 KQGSGTSITYEPQL
-119 KVAESGN
+119 TVAESGN

-141 AINTFIGDGTLPSGK
+141 AINSFIGDGTLPSGK

-162 ITSYEVKAAQEGEPT
+162 ITSYEVKATTGDNPT
-177 SVIATENKFMMV
+177 SAIATDNKFMMV
-189 NKVAVTADV
+189 NKVAVAANV

-259 GMACGTLEGSNI
+259 GMACGTLEGSAI
-271 YEHKGVYYTSTNTQH
+271 YEHKGVYYTSTGTQH

-294 ATLFERTFV
+294 ATLFERTSDV
-303 ANPKAIKWTTTSDNT
+303 NPEAIKWTTTNENT
-318 IRNWHVKLDKVA
+318 TRNWFVKLDKVA

-341 RHRATTE
+341 RRRATAD
-348 TWNTPTF
+348 TWNSPTF
-355 FGALSSTEYLMDPNT
+355 FETLSSSEYLMDPNT
-370 AVKNSGGT
+370 LVKNNGET
-378 NYADYFYNVASA
+378 EYADYFYNVASA
-390 VKQVQVTNISDQETD
+390 VKQVQVTNMSDQETD

-415 TVADENNVGT
+415 TVADEDKVGT

-456 EDGSSYNNN
+456 ADGTSYNNN
-465 VYKYKGKFYLNL
+465 VYKYKGKYYLSL
-477 AEAAVNNDKSVT
+477 AEAAANNGKSVT
-489 EVEADTENL
+489 EVEADTDNL
-498 TTYENG
+498 ITYESG

-548 FPTGEDQGEDT
+548 FPTDDEQGEDT

>member
-1 MDLKIRVMKIKGLL
+1 M
-15 FGLFACAALAA
+15 
-26 CTNDDIVENNGK
+26 ENNDK

-53 AATNSSRAADH
+53 AATNSSRAAD

-90 EDKEFAFFLTSEQLN
+90 EGKEFAFFLTSEQLN
-105 QQGSGSSITYEPQL
+105 KQGSGTSITYEPQL
-119 KVAESGN
+119 TVAESGN

-141 AINTFIGDGTLPSGK
+141 AINSFIGDGTLPSGK

-162 ITSYEVKAAQEGEPT
+162 ITSYEVKATTGDNPT
-177 SVIATENKFMMV
+177 SAIATDNKFMMV
-189 NKVAVTADV
+189 NKVAVAANV

-259 GMACGTLEGSNI
+259 GMACGTLEGSAI
-271 YEHKGVYYTSTNTQH
+271 YEHKGVYYTSTGTQH
-286 PAANDNPA
+286 PEANDNPA
-294 ATLFERTFV
+294 ATLFERTSDV
-303 ANPKAIKWTTTSDNT
+303 NPEAIKWTTTNENT
-318 IRNWHVKLDKVA
+318 TRNWFVKLDKVA

-341 RHRATTE
+341 RRRATAD
-348 TWNTPTF
+348 TWNSPTF
-355 FGALSSTEYLMDPNT
+355 FGTLSSSEYLMDPNT
-370 AVKNSGGT
+370 LVKNNGET
-378 NYADYFYNVASA
+378 EYADYFYNVASA
-390 VKQVQVTNISDQETD
+390 VKQVQVTNMSDQETD

-415 TVADENNVGT
+415 TVADEDKVGT

-456 EDGSSYNNN
+456 ADGTSYNNN
-465 VYKYKGKFYLNL
+465 VYKYKGKYYLSL
-477 AEAAVNNDKSVT
+477 AEAAANNDKSVT
-489 EVEADTENL
+489 EVEADTDNL
-498 TTYENG
+498 ITYESG

-548 FPTGEDQGEDT
+548 FPTDDEQGEDT

>member
-1 MDLKIRVMKIKGLL
+1 MKIKGLL

-53 AATNSSRAADH
+53 AATNSSRAAD

-90 EDKEFAFFLTSEQLN
+90 EGKEFAFFLTSEQLN
-105 QQGSGSSITYEPQL
+105 KQGSGTSITYEPQL
-119 KVAESGN
+119 TVAESGN

-141 AINTFIGDGTLPSGK
+141 AINSFIGDGTLPSGK

-162 ITSYEVKAAQEGEPT
+162 ITSYEVKATTGDNPT
-177 SVIATENKFMMV
+177 SAIATDNKFMMV
-189 NKVAVTADV
+189 NKVAVAANV

-259 GMACGTLEGSNI
+259 GMACGTLEGSAI
-271 YEHKGVYYTSTNTQH
+271 YEHKGVYYTSTGTQH

-294 ATLFERTFV
+294 ATLFERTSDV
-303 ANPKAIKWTTTSDNT
+303 NPEAIKWTTTNENT
-318 IRNWHVKLDKVA
+318 TRNWFVKLDKVA
-330 LVNLS
+330 LGNLS

-341 RHRATTE
+341 RRRATAD
-348 TWNTPTF
+348 TWNSPTF
-355 FGALSSTEYLMDPNT
+355 FGTLSSSEYLMDPNT
-370 AVKNSGGT
+370 LVKNNGET
-378 NYADYFYNVASA
+378 EYADYFYNVASA
-390 VKQVQVTNISDQETD
+390 VKQVQVTNMSDQETD

-415 TVADENNVGT
+415 TVADEDKVGT

-456 EDGSSYNNN
+456 ADGTSYNNN
-465 VYKYKGKFYLNL
+465 VYKYKGKYYLSL
-477 AEAAVNNDKSVT
+477 AEAAANNGKSVT
-489 EVEADTENL
+489 EVEADTDNL
-498 TTYENG
+498 ITYESG

-548 FPTGEDQGEDT
+548 FPTDDEQGEDT

>member
-53 AATNSSRAADH
+53 AATNSSRAAD

-90 EDKEFAFFLTSEQLN
+90 EGKEFAFFLTSEQLN
-105 QQGSGSSITYEPQL
+105 KQGSGTSITYEPQL
-119 KVAESGN
+119 TVAESGN

-141 AINTFIGDGTLPSGK
+141 AINSFIGDGTLPSGK

-162 ITSYEVKAAQEGEPT
+162 ITSYEVKATTGDNPT
-177 SVIATENKFMMV
+177 SAIATDNKFMMV
-189 NKVAVTADV
+189 NKVAVAANV

-259 GMACGTLEGSNI
+259 GMACGTLEGSAI
-271 YEHKGVYYTSTNTQH
+271 YEHKGVYYTSTGTQH

-294 ATLFERTFV
+294 ATLFERTSDV
-303 ANPKAIKWTTTSDNT
+303 NPEAIKWTTTNENT
-318 IRNWHVKLDKVA
+318 TRNWFVKLDKVA

-341 RHRATTE
+341 RRRATAD
-348 TWNTPTF
+348 TWNSPTF
-355 FGALSSTEYLMDPNT
+355 FGTLSSSEYLMDPNT
-370 AVKNSGGT
+370 LVKNNGET
-378 NYADYFYNVASA
+378 EYADYFYNVASA
-390 VKQVQVTNISDQETD
+390 VKQVQVTNMSDQETD

-415 TVADENNVGT
+415 TVADEDKVGT

-456 EDGSSYNNN
+456 ADGSSYNNN
-465 VYKYKGKFYLNL
+465 VYKYKGKYYLSL
-477 AEAAVNNDKSVT
+477 AEAAANNGKSVT
-489 EVEADTENL
+489 EVEADTDNL
-498 TTYENG
+498 TTYESG

-510 KDIFHHEGSGTMERA
+510 KDIFHHEGSETMERV

>member
-53 AATNSSRAADH
+53 AATNSSRAAD

-90 EDKEFAFFLTSEQLN
+90 EGKEFAFFLTSEQLN
-105 QQGSGSSITYEPQL
+105 KQGSGTSITYEPQL
-119 KVAESGN
+119 TVAESGN

-141 AINTFIGDGTLPSGK
+141 AINSFIGDGTLPSGK

-162 ITSYEVKAAQEGEPT
+162 ITSYEVKATTGDNPT
-177 SVIATENKFMMV
+177 SAIATDNKFMMV
-189 NKVAVTADV
+189 NKVAVAANV

-259 GMACGTLEGSNI
+259 GMACGTLEGSAI
-271 YEHKGVYYTSTNTQH
+271 YEHKGVYYTSTGTQH

-294 ATLFERTFV
+294 ATLFERTSEV
-303 ANPKAIKWTTTSDNT
+303 NPEAIKWTTTNENT
-318 IRNWHVKLDKVA
+318 TRNWFVKLDKVA

-341 RHRATTE
+341 RRRATAD
-348 TWNTPTF
+348 TWNSPTF
-355 FGALSSTEYLMDPNT
+355 FGTLSSSEYLMDPNT
-370 AVKNSGGT
+370 LVKNNGET
-378 NYADYFYNVASA
+378 EYADYFYNVASA
-390 VKQVQVTNISDQETD
+390 VKQVQVTNMSDQETD

-415 TVADENNVGT
+415 TVADEDKVGT

-456 EDGSSYNNN
+456 ADGTSYNNN
-465 VYKYKGKFYLNL
+465 VYKYKGKYYLSL
-477 AEAAVNNDKSVT
+477 AEAAANNGKSVT
-489 EVEADTENL
+489 EVEADTDNL
-498 TTYENG
+498 ITYESG

-548 FPTGEDQGEDT
+548 FPTDDEQGEDT

>member
-1 MDLKIRVMKIKGLL
+1 MKIKGLL

-53 AATNSSRAADH
+53 AATNSSRAAD

-90 EDKEFAFFLTSEQLN
+90 EGKEFAFFLTSEQLN
-105 QQGSGSSITYEPQL
+105 KQGSGTSITYEPQL
-119 KVAESGN
+119 TVAESGN

-141 AINTFIGDGTLPSGK
+141 AINSFIGDGTLPSGK

-162 ITSYEVKAAQEGEPT
+162 ITSYEVKATTGDNPT
-177 SVIATENKFMMV
+177 SAIATDNKFMMV
-189 NKVAVTADV
+189 NKVAVAANV

-224 TQTNNLYKVEDTT
+224 TQTNNLYKVENTT

-259 GMACGTLEGSNI
+259 GMACGTLEGSAI
-271 YEHKGVYYTSTNTQH
+271 YEHKGVYYTSTGTQH

-294 ATLFERTFV
+294 ATLFERTSDV
-303 ANPKAIKWTTTSDNT
+303 NPEAIKWTTTNENT
-318 IRNWHVKLDKVA
+318 TRNWFVKLDKVA

-341 RHRATTE
+341 RRRATAD
-348 TWNTPTF
+348 TWNSPTF
-355 FGALSSTEYLMDPNT
+355 FGTLSSSEYLMDPNT
-370 AVKNSGGT
+370 LVKNNGET
-378 NYADYFYNVASA
+378 EYADYFYNVASA
-390 VKQVQVTNISDQETD
+390 VKQVQVTNMSDQETD

-415 TVADENNVGT
+415 TVADEDKVGT

-456 EDGSSYNNN
+456 ADGTSYNNN
-465 VYKYKGKFYLNL
+465 VYKYKGKYYLSL
-477 AEAAVNNDKSVT
+477 AEAAANNGKSVT
-489 EVEADTENL
+489 EVEADTDNL
-498 TTYENG
+498 ITYESG

-548 FPTGEDQGEDT
+548 FPTDDEQGEDT

>member
-1 MDLKIRVMKIKGLL
+1 M
-15 FGLFACAALAA
+15 
-26 CTNDDIVENNGK
+26 ENNGK

-53 AATNSSRAADH
+53 AATNSSRAAD

-90 EDKEFAFFLTSEQLN
+90 EGKEFAFFLTSEQLN
-105 QQGSGSSITYEPQL
+105 KQGSGTSITYEPQL
-119 KVAESGN
+119 TVAESGN

-141 AINTFIGDGTLPSGK
+141 AINSFIGDGTLPSGK

-162 ITSYEVKAAQEGEPT
+162 ITSYEVKATTGDNPT
-177 SVIATENKFMMV
+177 SAIATDNKFMMV
-189 NKVAVTADV
+189 NKVAVAANV

-259 GMACGTLEGSNI
+259 GMACGTLEGSAI
-271 YEHKGVYYTSTNTQH
+271 YEHKGVYYTSTGTQH

-294 ATLFERTFV
+294 ATLFERTSDV
-303 ANPKAIKWTTTSDNT
+303 NPEAIKWTTTNENT
-318 IRNWHVKLDKVA
+318 TRNWFVKLDKVA

-341 RHRATTE
+341 RRRATAD
-348 TWNTPTF
+348 TWNSPTF
-355 FGALSSTEYLMDPNT
+355 FGTLSSSEYLMDPNT
-370 AVKNSGGT
+370 LVKNNGET
-378 NYADYFYNVASA
+378 EYADYFYNVASA
-390 VKQVQVTNISDQETD
+390 VKQVQVTNMSDQETD

-415 TVADENNVGT
+415 TVADEDKVGT

-456 EDGSSYNNN
+456 ADGTSYNNN
-465 VYKYKGKFYLNL
+465 VYKYKGKYYLSL
-477 AEAAVNNDKSVT
+477 AEAAANNGKSVT
-489 EVEADTENL
+489 EVEADTDNL
-498 TTYENG
+498 ITYESG

-548 FPTGEDQGEDT
+548 FPTDDEQGEDT

>member
-1 MDLKIRVMKIKGLL
+1 MKIKGLL

-53 AATNSSRAADH
+53 AATNSSRAAD

-90 EDKEFAFFLTSEQLN
+90 EGKEFAFFLTSEQLN
-105 QQGSGSSITYEPQL
+105 KQGSGTSITYEPQL
-119 KVAESGN
+119 TVAESGN

-141 AINTFIGDGTLPSGK
+141 AINSFIGDGTLPSGK

-162 ITSYEVKAAQEGEPT
+162 ITSYEVKATTGDNPT
-177 SVIATENKFMMV
+177 SAIATDNKFMMV
-189 NKVAVTADV
+189 NKVAVAANV

-259 GMACGTLEGSNI
+259 GMACGTLEGSAI
-271 YEHKGVYYTSTNTQH
+271 YEHKGVYYTSTGTQH

-294 ATLFERTFV
+294 ATLFERTSDV
-303 ANPKAIKWTTTSDNT
+303 NPEAIKWTTTNENT
-318 IRNWHVKLDKVA
+318 TRNWFVKLDKVA
-330 LVNLS
+330 LVSLS

-341 RHRATTE
+341 RRRATAD
-348 TWNTPTF
+348 TWNSPTF
-355 FGALSSTEYLMDPNT
+355 FGTLSSSEYLMDPNT
-370 AVKNSGGT
+370 LVKNNGET
-378 NYADYFYNVASA
+378 EYADYFYNVASA
-390 VKQVQVTNISDQETD
+390 VKQVQVTNMSDQETD

-415 TVADENNVGT
+415 TVADEDKVGT

-456 EDGSSYNNN
+456 ADSTSYNNN
-465 VYKYKGKFYLNL
+465 VYKYKGKYYLSL
-477 AEAAVNNDKSVT
+477 AEAAANNGKSVT
-489 EVEADTENL
+489 EVEADTDNL
-498 TTYENG
+498 ITYESG

-548 FPTGEDQGEDT
+548 FPTDDEQGEDT
-559 DKNFYLKLTSTILP
+559 DKNFYLKLTSTILS